1 MKHRKQKNWLPHA
14 PEQLLGLCNL
24 LFVLA
29 FLVNWICPWFMFVPL
44 VVWISSLVILIRRDL
59 LARNVSAATITY
71 LILSVLLAGFT
82 LYALVYSILH

>member
-1 MKHRKQKNWLPHA
+1 
-14 PEQLLGLCNL
+14 
-24 LFVLA
+24 
-29 FLVNWICPWFMFVPL
+29 MFVPL
-44 VVWISSLVILIRRDL
+44 VVWISSLVILIRWDL

>member
-1 MKHRKQKNWLPHA
+1 
-14 PEQLLGLCNL
+14 
-24 LFVLA
+24 
-29 FLVNWICPWFMFVPL
+29 MFVPL